1 MRKIIEKIRQ
11 YPFIA
16 AIAATIL
23 YFACNLGFGLMLRT
37 LPDGLISQLV
47 IELVCVSWP
56 LALLLPV
63 QRLL

>member
-1 MRKIIEKIRQ
+1 MKKIIEKIRQ

-16 AIAATIL
+16 AVAATIL
-23 YFACNLGFGLMLRT
+23 YFACNFGFSLILRT
-37 LPDGLISQLV
+37 LPDGFISQLV
-47 IELVCVSWP
+47 IELVCVAWP